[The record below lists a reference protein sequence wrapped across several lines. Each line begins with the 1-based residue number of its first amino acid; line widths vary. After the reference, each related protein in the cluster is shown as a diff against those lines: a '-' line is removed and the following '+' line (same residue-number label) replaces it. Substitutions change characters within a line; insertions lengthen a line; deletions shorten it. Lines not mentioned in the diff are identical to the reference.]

1 MFPTTRHRETSVPIR
16 SLRSRFTVN
25 FKARNHKRDVFP
37 LYLLDGIS
45 RLGRIHVKVVCL
57 PLQVEYFTTWRD
69 IPLTLARAFGKR
81 FRPSVANVEG
91 IWETIWT

>member
-1 MFPTTRHRETSVPIR
+1 MRYID
-16 SLRSRFTVN
+16 
-25 FKARNHKRDVFP
+25 DVFLVIP
-37 LYLLDGIS
+37 GDMDIEE
-45 RLGRIHVKVVCL
+45 KVQNL
-57 PLQVEYFTTWRD
+57 IAADAKIQFTIWRD

>member
-1 MFPTTRHRETSVPIR
+1 MTDHG
-16 SLRSRFTVN
+16 L
-25 FKARNHKRDVFP
+25 
-37 LYLLDGIS
+37 GIY
-45 RLGRIHVKVVCL
+45 I
-57 PLQVEYFTTWRD
+57 TTWRD